1 MSSICRKCG
10 GQMPEDRH
18 GVDQICPKCQ
28 PKMKSL
34 EQCIGET
41 IVRTTEEER
50 TRIDEIMTDEIIRKI
65 AKRVRKWLGREGW
78 IVKQVDGSFTFYE
91 KVRGNI
97 TGHGIEVK
105 RVRIIVEE
113 QDEVA

>member
-50 TRIDEIMTDEIIRKI
+50 TRIAR
-65 AKRVRKWLGREGW
+65 
-78 IVKQVDGSFTFYE
+78 
-91 KVRGNI
+91 
-97 TGHGIEVK
+97 
-105 RVRIIVEE
+105 
-113 QDEVA
+113 